1 MLIKLANS
9 CAPRNIFTKTI
20 HIDGTHDAAPSF
32 EQRVASTP
40 EQLDR
45 VASQEIMRTPGI
57 TSMRMRSGSVA
68 GAVIS
73 SANQSRSRES
83 TYEFLCQ
90 ANSKLCSDLLIE
102 INDQV
107 E

>member
-68 GAVIS
+68 GACDLE
-73 SANQSRSRES
+73 RES
-83 TYEFLCQ
+83 
-90 ANSKLCSDLLIE
+90 KPIKRVDLR
-102 INDQV
+102 V
-107 E
+107 FVSS